1 MGLAN
6 DTYTL
11 FLRELLIFKKNL
23 GVNIVR
29 SMIFPILFI
38 VLLGAFGSTP
48 KNVPVAL
55 VNYDNGLASLQ
66 FINQLQS
73 GGSIKV
79 VSSTT
84 QQAAAAMLAQ
94 GSVAAV
100 IVIPS
105 GFSSDQL
112 PKPDVYVYLDNS
124 QPQSASLVSEVVNRV
139 AAQMGTQIAAGSASL
154 SDSVPDSV
162 STPIPVVTNYAYGAA
177 SNYESFVVSG
187 IVIMVAA
194 FGSVFSAGFTVLSD
208 RELGNLKAFLTT
220 PINKF
225 SILLSKIGYG
235 TMQSLFSAYIGLAIG
250 LALGATLAAGFA
262 GLLELIWII
271 FLVGLS
277 FSSLAIALAMR
288 AKQLQTYALIGQSI
302 VMPTAFL
309 GGAFV
314 PVSLLP
320 PLLQSVAVV
329 DPLAYAVN
337 AVRDIMIKGSL
348 PLGGLVLD
356 SAVLLAFA
364 GLMLALAFTFF
375 RNTSEQL
382 S

>member
-1 MGLAN
+1 MGLLN

-11 FLRELLIFKKNL
+11 FLRELLIFKKNFT
-23 GVNIVR
+23 VNIIR
-29 SMIFPILFI
+29 SMIFPIIFI
-38 VLLGAFGSTP
+38 LLLGAFGSAP

-66 FINQLQS
+66 FVNLLQAGNS
-73 GGSIKV
+73 LRV

-84 QQAAAAMLAQ
+84 QQAAMSML
-94 GSVAAV
+94 GVGNVAAV
-100 IVIPS
+100 IVIPA
-105 GFSSDQL
+105 GFSGSQL

-124 QPQSASLVSEVVNRV
+124 QPQSAAVVNQV
-139 AAQMGTQIAAGSASL
+139 VNQVSSEMGAQLASSAAADPVT
-154 SDSVPDSV
+154 DPV
-162 STPIPVVTNYAYGAA
+162 PVVSNYAYGAA
-177 SNYESFVVSG
+177 SNYESFVVG
-187 IVIMVAA
+187 GLVIMVAA
-194 FGSVFSAGFTVLSD
+194 FGSVFSAGFSVISD

-235 TMQSLFSAYIGLAIG
+235 TMQSLLSAYIGLAIG
-250 LALGATLAAGFA
+250 VVLGATIAAGFI
-262 GLLELIWII
+262 GLLELIWIVG
-271 FLVGLS
+271 LVGLG
-277 FSSLAIALAMR
+277 FGSLSIALAAR
-288 AKQLQTYALIGQSI
+288 SKQLQTYALIGQTI

-314 PVSLLP
+314 PISLLP
-320 PLLQSVAVV
+320 PVLQTVAVV
-329 DPLAYAVN
+329 NPLTYAVN
-337 AVRDIMIKGSL
+337 AVRAVMIKGSL
-348 PLGGLVLD
+348 PIGDLVLD

-364 GLMLALAFTFF
+364 AVMVAIAFLLF